1 MEGPRKARRN
11 SEENSCNTFAVF
23 SCMTPR
29 KDAHKTD
36 EAHAGGFVWPQHG
49 DSTDLATG
57 VERRMEIMY
66 QQPHL
71 VPPMKLTVWDD
82 MPPTPPPSMPAR
94 FFEQSRSLA
103 SRASERASL
112 SVRRRGTPRPSIS
125 SPMPAV
131 VPTNDLPVRRRS
143 FRPLELSIYLPSNRL
158 SDLPEFDAVSFTE
171 VGEIKLPPRALLRTR
186 SAEVVTRPA
195 PSLLVPAK
203 PASMFERRASHM
215 RRDTIASNMSESRP
229 SSSYEALHSHP
240 VSWSTLPGF
249 EPPFD
254 TGSKAA
260 NSVTVLSPMLEEFTP
275 PCTSTLIDGL
285 VSDFGRIDQQRA
297 SAQPV
302 PFEPPAPS
310 PKVYANSQ
318 SEPVELPATP
328 VPRQPQ
334 LKVVPQHTASVLQS
348 QRRVSQWLG
357 GRPHSASISTIASNT
372 TTSSFAEHRRK
383 RSQFYML
390 SAGPSSPPRPL
401 RLIKPMM
408 QHQRTYTVSTMA
420 STVDSVMSDQDDAE
434 SMTTAPTAT
443 DIQSRTGTIK
453 SVSTA
458 IGLAPM
464 PLRPIV
470 SGIPD
475 LPIDY
480 SKAIIID
487 EKELEASGTIIKEI
501 NGPLRSPIGVAF

>member
-1 MEGPRKARRN
+1 MEDRRRTRRD
-11 SEENSCNTFAVF
+11 SDETSCNTFAVF
-23 SCMTPR
+23 SCVTPR
-29 KDAHKTD
+29 KHAHTSD
-36 EAHAGGFVWPQHG
+36 EARAGKYAWLQNEDP
-49 DSTDLATG
+49 TNATTG
-57 VERRMEIMY
+57 IERRMEIMY

-71 VPPMKLTVWDD
+71 VPPMKLTVWDE

-94 FFEQSRSLA
+94 FFEQSRTLA
-103 SRASERASL
+103 SRASERASF
-112 SVRRRGTPRPSIS
+112 SVRRRTTPRPSIS

-131 VPTNDLPVRRRS
+131 VPANDLPVRRRS
-143 FRPLELSIYLPSNRL
+143 FRPLELSIYLPNNRL

-186 SAEVVTRPA
+186 SAEVVTRQA

-215 RRDTIASNMSESRP
+215 RRDTLASNMSDSRP

-240 VSWSTLPGF
+240 VSWATLPGF

-254 TGSKAA
+254 MASKAA
-260 NSVTVLSPMLEEFTP
+260 NSVTVLSPMAEEFTP

-285 VSDFGRIDQQRA
+285 VSDFERIDQQREN
-297 SAQPV
+297 AQAA

-310 PKVYANSQ
+310 PKVYANIQ

-348 QRRVSQWLG
+348 QKRVSQWLG
-357 GRPHSASISTIASNT
+357 GRSHSASISTIASNT

-420 STVDSVMSDQDDAE
+420 STVDSVMSDNDDVE

-443 DIQSRTGTIK
+443 DIQSRSGTIK

-458 IGLAPM
+458 TGLAPM

-480 SKAIIID
+480 GKVIIIN
-487 EKELEASGTIIKEI
+487 EKEIEASDIIIKEI